1 MIQQPHLLLVTLPLA
16 HDVGSG
22 GAAHLTVWQKFGEQ
36 FDRTAPEHTITISK
50 TIKSFADISLKNSFG
65 IKNEMKSKNKIILA
79 FIGTKQMIHSIIK
92 SLIHFIS
99 KTSELLQNTYN

>member
-1 MIQQPHLLLVTLPLA
+1 
-16 HDVGSG
+16 
-22 GAAHLTVWQKFGEQ
+22 
-36 FDRTAPEHTITISK
+36 
-50 TIKSFADISLKNSFG
+50 
-65 IKNEMKSKNKIILA
+65 MKSKNKIILA